1 MITSTATNQRGKFSI
16 ITYGYVIILSLL
28 KVRLHTAIRRV
39 RLVFWRIQSSRQA
52 SIVHLKFHGTDNMGF
67 LQNAH
72 VLGQKFEMKY
82 VGLHISYILHISYP
96 DQALR

>member
-39 RLVFWRIQSSRQA
+39 RLVFWRIQSSRHA
-52 SIVHLKFHGTDNMGF
+52 SIVHLKFRFNSIQIFGIEASNEFHKPEPESHRTNRNVQTP
-67 LQNAH
+67 L
-72 VLGQKFEMKY
+72 
-82 VGLHISYILHISYP
+82 
-96 DQALR
+96 